1 MHIRSILAIARKDAL
16 DILLNKSTLT
26 ILLTP
31 IFLALLFVVIGALLG
46 SHTTNA
52 LVYNPG
58 KSGVEQ
64 IVNSAFS
71 DIKITYAN
79 TPGDVAATFGP
90 DGTRKNTSYALGL
103 VVPADFDASLR
114 TGGHPQLSLYVDGS
128 QVGNVQRQLLL
139 RALTDY
145 ARGVAEPQPPANI
158 TVATINPPS
167 PSNNALQDIGQVY
180 GVTALLASFLVGT
193 SLVPGLLAEEKEKK
207 TLRMLM
213 VSPASFSDF
222 VAAKLLVG
230 LAYQLLL
237 ALVALSIKGGYTGE
251 VPLVLLF
258 TLLGSCFSVTV
269 GLLIGSIFQ
278 TTTATGAFSGMLSFI
293 YILPI
298 FFVGPFMQLLGNSPF
313 TQVIRV
319 LPTYYIAEGAANALQ
334 GQATFSGTLLDVSVV
349 LSSIVLLFLVAVW
362 SLRRQTAVVSTI

>member
-31 IFLALLFVVIGALLG
+31 IFLAVLFVVIGALLG

-64 IVNSAFS
+64 VVNSAFS

-79 TPGDVAATFGP
+79 SPGDVATTFGP
-90 DGTRKNTSYALGL
+90 DGTHRNTSYALGL
-103 VVPADFDASLR
+103 DVPADFDASLR
-114 TGGHPQLSLYVDGS
+114 AGGHPRLHLYVDGS
-128 QVGNVQRQLLL
+128 QVSNVQSQLLL
-139 RALTDY
+139 HALTDY
-145 ARGVAEPQPPANI
+145 TRSLANPQPPANI
-158 TVATINPPS
+158 TVSTVNPPA
-167 PSNNALQDIGQVY
+167 PANNALQDIGQVY
-180 GVTALLASFLVGT
+180 SVAVLLSSFLVGT

-237 ALVALSIKGGYTGE
+237 ALVALGIESGYRGE
-251 VPLVLLF
+251 VPLILLF
-258 TLLGSCFSVTV
+258 TLLGSCFSVSL
-269 GLLIGSIFQ
+269 GLLLGSIFQ
-278 TTTATGAFSGMLSFI
+278 TTTAAGAFSGMLSFI

-319 LPTYYIAEGAANALQ
+319 SPTYYIADGAANAIQ

-349 LSSIVLLFLVAVW
+349 SGSIVLLFLVAVW
-362 SLRRQTAVVSTI
+362 SLRRQAAVVSTI

>member
-1 MHIRSILAIARKDAL
+1 MHIRSILALARKDAL
-16 DILLNKSTLT
+16 DILLNKATLT
-26 ILLTP
+26 LLLTP
-31 IFLALLFVVIGALLG
+31 IFLAVLFVVIGALLG

-64 IVNSAFS
+64 IISSAFS

-79 TPGDVAATFGP
+79 SPGDVVATFGP
-90 DGTRKNTSYALGL
+90 DGTHKNTSYALGL
-103 VVPADFDASLR
+103 VVPADFDANLR
-114 TGGHPQLSLYVDGS
+114 AGGHPQLNLYVDGS
-128 QVGNVQRQLLL
+128 QVGNVQSQLLL

-145 ARGVAEPQPPANI
+145 ARSVANPQSPASI
-158 TVATINPPS
+158 TVATVNPPS
-167 PSNNALQDIGQVY
+167 PANNALQDIGQVY
-180 GVTALLASFLVGT
+180 STAILLSSFLVGT

-213 VSPASFSDF
+213 VSPASFSDV

-230 LAYQLLL
+230 LVYQLLL
-237 ALVALSIKGGYTGE
+237 AMVALGIKGGYTGE

-258 TLLGSCFSVTV
+258 VLLGSCFSVSL

-278 TTTATGAFSGMLSFI
+278 TTTATGAFSGMISFI

-298 FFVGPFMQLLGNSPF
+298 FFVGPFVRLLGSNPF
-313 TQVIRV
+313 TQLIKV
-319 LPTYYIAEGAANALQ
+319 LPTYYIADGAINAIQ
-334 GQATFSGTLLDVSVV
+334 GQATFSTTLLDVSVI
-349 LSSIVLLFLVAVW
+349 LASIVLLFLVAVW
-362 SLRRQTAVVSTI
+362 SLRRQAAVVSTI